1 MAADLE
7 QPNTDGR
14 GDGLVLVAGST
25 GYVGRRLVPELL
37 AAGHRVRCL
46 ARRPAE
52 LASEDWIDRVEVV
65 AGDVTGPETLSP
77 AFEGVTAAYYLIHSI
92 GAGEGWRERDRRA
105 AREFRLAAEA
115 ADAQQIIFLGGL
127 GDESGGELSP
137 HLASRHEVGETLA
150 AGTVPVTELRAA
162 VVIGSGSASFEMLRN
177 LTEVLP
183 AMVCPRW
190 VDTRCQP
197 IGIRD
202 LLVYAVGVLG
212 NPGAL
217 GQVVEI
223 GGADVVTYRQMM
235 SEYAEVAG
243 LRRRV
248 IVSVPVL
255 SPRLSSLWI
264 GLVTPLPPALARPLV
279 DSLVNEVVVTDDL
292 ARRIVD
298 HEPMTYRRTLE
309 LALRRVADLEVATS
323 WSDAGLCPDDPA
335 DPMPS
340 DAEWAGGTV
349 LEDRQVLRS
358 TAAAEDLFAEVEGIG
373 GDRGWP
379 VANPLWRVRGILDK
393 LVGGVGLRRG
403 RRNPDRLRVGDALDF
418 WRVEAIERPG
428 LLRLRAEMRLPGE
441 AWLEWRVET
450 TVDGSRLHQ
459 RARFHPRGLW
469 GRAYWYALLPFHRF
483 VFAPTASAIVGAAER
498 RGSGTAA
505 GSS

>member
-1 MAADLE
+1 MADGSGQANAD
-7 QPNTDGR
+7 DR

-25 GYVGRRLVPELL
+25 GYVGRRLIPELL

-52 LASEDWIDRVEVV
+52 LGSEDWIDHVEVV
-65 AGDVTGPETLSP
+65 AGDVTRPATLPP

-92 GAGEGWRERDRRA
+92 GAGEDWRERDQRAALEFRRA
-105 AREFRLAAEA
+105 AEA
-115 ADAQQIIFLGGL
+115 VGTRQIIFLGGL
-127 GDESGGELSP
+127 GDANVGELSP

-150 AGTVPVTELRAA
+150 GGSVPVTELRAA
-162 VVIGSGSASFEMLRN
+162 VIIGSGSASFEMLRH

-235 SEYAEVAG
+235 TGYAEVAG
-243 LRRRV
+243 LRRRL
-248 IVSVPVL
+248 IITVPIL
-255 SPRLSSLWI
+255 SPRLSSLWV
-264 GLVTPLPPALARPLV
+264 GLVTPLPPSLARPLV
-279 DSLVNEVVVTDDL
+279 DSLVNEVIVTDDL

-298 HEPMTYRRTLE
+298 HEPMTYRQTLE
-309 LALRRVADLEVATS
+309 LALRKVADLDVSTS
-323 WSDAGLCPDDPA
+323 WSGARLFGDDPA

-349 LEDRQVLRS
+349 LEDMQVTDS
-358 TAAAEDLFAEVEGIG
+358 AASAEDLFAELEGIG

-379 VANPLWRVRGILDK
+379 VADLLWRARGIVDQ
-393 LVGGVGLRRG
+393 LVGGIGLRRG
-403 RRNPDRLRVGDALDF
+403 RRNPDHLRVGDALDF

-441 AWLEWRVET
+441 AWLEWRVEPT
-450 TVDGSRLHQ
+450 ADGSRLHQ

-483 VFAPTASAIVGAAER
+483 VFAPTASAITRDAER
-498 RGSGTAA
+498 RGRAQ
-505 GSS
+505 